1 VPSHRRDGRYY
12 IRKRKIPFI
21 VVRYPNNEEEAKVM
35 VAKIK
40 EFLEGLK

>member
-1 VPSHRRDGRYY
+1 
-12 IRKRKIPFI
+12 
-21 VVRYPNNEEEAKVM
+21 VVRYPTNEEEAKVM